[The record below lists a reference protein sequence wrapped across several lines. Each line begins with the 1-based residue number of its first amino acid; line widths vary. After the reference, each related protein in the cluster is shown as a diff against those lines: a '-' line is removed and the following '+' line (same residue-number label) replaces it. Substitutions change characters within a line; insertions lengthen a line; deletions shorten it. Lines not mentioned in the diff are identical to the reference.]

1 MAPQAVGI
9 AVATQ
14 CRRAYQARQLSTYSH
29 IGEPLPVLSRKDPQ
43 VYARRL
49 RAVLVRSLPLIEA
62 RGIGVVLL
70 AGIVGVVA
78 GILVTAMSQ
87 IVQDMHTRLFG
98 VQPGGRLSA
107 MFSLGH
113 PMQALMPAIGG
124 VLLGLTVIWL
134 RKRKFRTPVDPI
146 EANAL
151 YGGRMSLTDTFI
163 IAGQTMISS
172 GFGASVGLE
181 AGYTQVGSGLASRL
195 ARLFKLRRNDVRI
208 LVGCGAAGAIAAA
221 FDAPLTGAFYG
232 FELVIGIYSVANVAP
247 VMTAAICASLTAEV
261 FGGVPFPL
269 ELTGLPPLTASQYLP
284 FLLLGLLG
292 GGASIAIMHLVTL
305 IERGFARLAVDASL
319 RPAIGGVFVGLL
331 GLITP
336 QVLSSGHGA
345 LHREFAMNYGLA
357 VVASVFV
364 LKLAASAISLGSGF
378 RGGLFFASLFLGALL
393 GKTFAGVMAIT
404 SPATGIDPSVAAVVG
419 MTSLAVGVVGG
430 PLTMTFLALESTR
443 DLTLTGVVLAA
454 SIMAAILVR
463 ETFGYSFSTWRFHL
477 RGETI
482 RSAHD
487 VGWMRSLT
495 VGSMMREDIKT
506 IDASTTLAA
515 FRKEFPLG
523 SAQRVI
529 AVDPGDQYV
538 GVLIVAE
545 LHSDPSNGE
554 VPVRDVAQ
562 YKDAVLVPSMNVQ
575 AAAETFQRAGA
586 EELAVVEDFA
596 DHIVL
601 GLLTEGHLMRRY
613 AEELEKARRDLS
625 GEG

>member
-1 MAPQAVGI
+1 MPPGVTGTAAFHPSHPRAV
-9 AVATQ
+9 
-14 CRRAYQARQLSTYSH
+14 
-29 IGEPLPVLSRKDPQ
+29 PLPNEPQ

-49 RAVLVRSLPLIEA
+49 RAVLIRSIPLLEA
-62 RGIGVVLL
+62 RGIVIVALAGVV
-70 AGIVGVVA
+70 GVISAV
-78 GILVTAMSQ
+78 LVTGMSEA
-87 IVQDMHTRLFG
+87 VQGLHFLLFG
-98 VQPGGRLSA
+98 VQPGGRLSG
-107 MFSLGH
+107 MFSLQS
-113 PMQALMPAIGG
+113 PFQALMPAIGG
-124 VLLGLTVIWL
+124 ILLGLTVIWL

-163 IAGQTMISS
+163 IVGQTMISS

-195 ARLFKLRRNDVRI
+195 ARALRLRRNDVRI

-232 FELVIGIYSVANVAP
+232 FELIIGIYSVANVAP
-247 VMTAAICASLTAEV
+247 VMTAAICASLTAEM
-261 FGGVPFPL
+261 FGVVPFPM
-269 ELTGLPPLTASQYLP
+269 ELSGLPELTASQYLP

-292 GGASIAIMHLVTL
+292 GAASIAIMHLVSL
-305 IERGFARLAVDASL
+305 VERGFARLAIDGSL
-319 RPAIGGVFVGLL
+319 RPMIGGLAVGML

-393 GKTFAGVMAIT
+393 GKAFAAVMAII

-454 SIMAAILVR
+454 SLMAAILVR

-487 VGWMRSLT
+487 VGWMRNLT
-495 VGSMMREDIKT
+495 VGKMMRQDVRT
-506 IDASTTLAA
+506 VDAAKTLAA
-515 FRKEFPLG
+515 FRKDVPLG

-529 AVDPGDQYV
+529 AVDEDQHYV

-545 LHSDPSNGE
+545 LHSDPSDDE
-554 VPVRDVAQ
+554 TPVLALAKFR
-562 YKDAVLVPSMNVQ
+562 DAVLVPTMNVQ
-575 AAAETFQRAGA
+575 SAAETFQRAGA
-586 EELAVVEDFA
+586 EELAVVEDFDNRA
-596 DHIVL
+596 VV

-613 AEELEKARRDLS
+613 AEELDKARRDLS
-625 GEG
+625 GEE

>member
-1 MAPQAVGI
+1 M
-9 AVATQ
+9 
-14 CRRAYQARQLSTYSH
+14 
-29 IGEPLPVLSRKDPQ
+29 LSRNQPQ

-49 RAVLVRSLPLIEA
+49 RAVLLRSVPLLEA
-62 RGIGVVLL
+62 RGIAVVMLAGVV
-70 AGIVGVVA
+70 GVIA

-87 IVQDMHTRLFG
+87 IVQDLHGLLFG
-98 VQPGGRLSA
+98 VQPGGRLSG
-107 MFSLGH
+107 MFSLAS
-113 PMQALMPAIGG
+113 PIQALIPAIGG
-124 VLLGLTVIWL
+124 ILLGISVVWL
-134 RKRKFRTPVDPI
+134 RLRKFRTPVDPI

-163 IAGQTMISS
+163 IVVQTMISS

-181 AGYTQVGSGLASRL
+181 AGYTQVGSGVASRL
-195 ARLFKLRRNDVRI
+195 ARAFRLRRNDVRI
-208 LVGCGAAGAIAAA
+208 LVGCGAAGAISAA

-247 VMTAAICASLTAEV
+247 VMTAAISASLTAEL

-269 ELTGLPPLTASQYLP
+269 ELSGLPQLTASQYVP

-292 GGASIAIMHLVTL
+292 GAASIAIMQLVTL
-305 IERGFARLAVDASL
+305 IERGFNRLSVDASL
-319 RPAIGGVFVGLL
+319 RPVIGGVLVGLL

-393 GKTFAGVMAIT
+393 GKSFAGVMALV

-506 IDASTTLAA
+506 VDASTTLAA

-529 AVDPGDQYV
+529 AVDPGDEYV

-545 LHSDPSNGE
+545 LHSDPSGGE
-554 VPVRDVAQ
+554 VPVRDLAQ

>member
-1 MAPQAVGI
+1 MP
-9 AVATQ
+9 
-14 CRRAYQARQLSTYSH
+14 ARN
-29 IGEPLPVLSRKDPQ
+29 DPQ

-49 RAVLVRSLPLIEA
+49 RAVLISSIPVLEA
-62 RGIGVVLL
+62 RGIAIVLM
-70 AGIVGVVA
+70 AGMVGVIA
-78 GILVTAMSQ
+78 GALVTGMSAL
-87 IVQDMHTRLFG
+87 VQGMHWLLFD

-107 MFSLGH
+107 MFSLAD
-113 PMQALMPAIGG
+113 PVQAMFPAIGG
-124 VLLGLTVIWL
+124 LLLGLSVIWL

-163 IAGQTMISS
+163 IVAQTMISS

-181 AGYTQVGSGLASRL
+181 AGYTQIGSGVASRL
-195 ARLFKLRRNDVRI
+195 ARVFRLRRNDVRM

-232 FELVIGIYSVANVAP
+232 FELVIGIYSVGNVAP
-247 VMTAAICASLTAEV
+247 VMTAAIAASLTAEM

-269 ELTGLPPLTASQYLP
+269 ELSGLPNLTAGEYVP

-292 GGASIAIMHLVTL
+292 GAASIAIMQLVS
-305 IERGFARLAVDASL
+305 IVERVFVRLSIDASV
-319 RPAIGGVFVGLL
+319 RPFIGGIFVGLL
-331 GLITP
+331 GLVTP

-345 LHREFAMNYGLA
+345 LHREFAMNYALP

-364 LKLAASAISLGSGF
+364 MKLAASAISLGSGF

-393 GKTFAGVMAIT
+393 GKVFAGVMALT
-404 SPATGIDPSVAAVVG
+404 APAAGIDPAVAAVVG

-454 SIMAAILVR
+454 SIMSAILVR

-495 VGSMMREDIKT
+495 VGSMMRKDVRT
-506 IDASTTLAA
+506 IPASTTLSE
-515 FRKEFPLG
+515 FRKEIPLG
-523 SAQRVI
+523 SGQRVI
-529 AVDPGDQYV
+529 AVEQADQYV
-538 GVLIVAE
+538 GMLLVPE
-545 LHSDPSNGE
+545 LHSDPSDGDT
-554 VPVRDVAQ
+554 PVSALAQ
-562 YKDAVLVPSMNVQ
+562 FKDAVLVPSMNVQ
-575 AAAETFQRAGA
+575 TAAETFQRTGA
-586 EELAVVEDFA
+586 EELAVVEDF
-596 DHIVL
+596 DERIVL
-601 GLLTEGHLMRRY
+601 GLLTESHLMRRY
-613 AEELEKARRDLS
+613 AEELDKARRDLS

>member
-1 MAPQAVGI
+1 M
-9 AVATQ
+9 
-14 CRRAYQARQLSTYSH
+14 
-29 IGEPLPVLSRKDPQ
+29 LSRNQPQ

-49 RAVLVRSLPLIEA
+49 RAVLLRSVPLLEA
-62 RGIGVVLL
+62 RGIAVVIMAGVV
-70 AGIVGVVA
+70 GVMA
-78 GILVTAMSQ
+78 GILVTSMSQ
-87 IVQDMHTRLFG
+87 IVQDLHGLLFG
-98 VQPGGRLSA
+98 VQPGGRLSG
-107 MFSLGH
+107 MFSLGN
-113 PMQALMPAIGG
+113 PVQALIPAIGG
-124 VLLGLTVIWL
+124 ILLGISVVWL
-134 RKRKFRTPVDPI
+134 RLRKFRTPVDPI

-163 IAGQTMISS
+163 IVVQTMISS

-181 AGYTQVGSGLASRL
+181 AGYTQVGSGVASRL
-195 ARLFKLRRNDVRI
+195 ARAFRLRRNDVRI
-208 LVGCGAAGAIAAA
+208 LVGCGAAGAISAA

-247 VMTAAICASLTAEV
+247 VMTAAVSASLTAEV

-269 ELTGLPPLTASQYLP
+269 ELSGLPQLTASQYVP

-292 GGASIAIMHLVTL
+292 GAASIAIMQLVTL
-305 IERGFARLAVDASL
+305 IERGFNRLSIDASL
-319 RPAIGGVFVGLL
+319 RPVIGGVLVGLL

-393 GKTFAGVMAIT
+393 GKAFAGVMALV

-529 AVDPGDQYV
+529 AVDPGDEYV
-538 GVLIVAE
+538 GMLIVAE
-545 LHSDPSNGE
+545 LHSDPSGGE
-554 VPVRDVAQ
+554 VPVRDLAQ

-575 AAAETFQRAGA
+575 TAAETFQRAGA

>member
-1 MAPQAVGI
+1 
-9 AVATQ
+9 
-14 CRRAYQARQLSTYSH
+14 
-29 IGEPLPVLSRKDPQ
+29 
-43 VYARRL
+43 
-49 RAVLVRSLPLIEA
+49 
-62 RGIGVVLL
+62 
-70 AGIVGVVA
+70 
-78 GILVTAMSQ
+78 
-87 IVQDMHTRLFG
+87 
-98 VQPGGRLSA
+98 
-107 MFSLGH
+107 
-113 PMQALMPAIGG
+113 
-124 VLLGLTVIWL
+124 
-134 RKRKFRTPVDPI
+134 
-146 EANAL
+146 
-151 YGGRMSLTDTFI
+151 TFI

-195 ARLFKLRRNDVRI
+195 AGIFRLRRNDVRI

-247 VMTAAICASLTAEV
+247 VLTAAICASLTAEM

-269 ELTGLPPLTASQYLP
+269 ELSGLPALTASQYVP

-292 GGASIAIMHLVTL
+292 GAASIAIMHLVTL
-305 IERGFARLAVDASL
+305 IERGFARLSIDAAL
-319 RPAIGGVFVGLL
+319 RPVIGGVIVGLL

-345 LHREFAMNYGLA
+345 LHREFSMNYGLA

-364 LKLAASAISLGSGF
+364 LKLAASAVSLGSGF

-393 GKTFAGVMAIT
+393 GKAFADVMLVI
-404 SPATGIDPSVAAVVG
+404 SPATGIDPAVAAVVG

-454 SIMAAILVR
+454 SIMSAILVR

-495 VGSMMREDIKT
+495 VGSMMRKDIKT
-506 IDASTTLAA
+506 IYASTTLAA
-515 FRKEFPLG
+515 FRKQVPLG

-529 AVDPGDQYV
+529 AVDAGDHYV

-545 LHSDPSNGE
+545 LHSDPSDGE
-554 VPVRDVAQ
+554 VPVRDLAK

-586 EELAVVEDFA
+586 EELAVVEDFT
-596 DHIVL
+596 D
-601 GLLTEGHLMRRY
+601 
-613 AEELEKARRDLS
+613 
-625 GEG
+625 

>member
-1 MAPQAVGI
+1 M
-9 AVATQ
+9 
-14 CRRAYQARQLSTYSH
+14 
-29 IGEPLPVLSRKDPQ
+29 LSRNQPQ

-49 RAVLVRSLPLIEA
+49 RAVLLRSVPLLEA
-62 RGIGVVLL
+62 RGIAVVILAGVV
-70 AGIVGVVA
+70 GVMA

-87 IVQDMHTRLFG
+87 IVQDLHGLLFG
-98 VQPGGRLSA
+98 VQPGGRLSG
-107 MFSLGH
+107 MFSLAN
-113 PMQALMPAIGG
+113 PMQALIPAIGG
-124 VLLGLTVIWL
+124 ILLGISVVWL
-134 RKRKFRTPVDPI
+134 RLRKFRTPVDPI

-163 IAGQTMISS
+163 IVVQTMISS

-181 AGYTQVGSGLASRL
+181 AGYTQIGSGVASRL
-195 ARLFKLRRNDVRI
+195 ARAFRLRRNDVRI
-208 LVGCGAAGAIAAA
+208 LVGCGAAGAISAA

-232 FELVIGIYSVANVAP
+232 FELIIGIYSVANVAP
-247 VMTAAICASLTAEV
+247 VLTAAISASLTAEV

-269 ELTGLPPLTASQYLP
+269 ELSGLPQLTASQYVP

-292 GGASIAIMHLVTL
+292 GAASIAIMHLVTL
-305 IERGFARLAVDASL
+305 IERGFNRLSVDASL
-319 RPAIGGVFVGLL
+319 RPVIGGVLVGLL

-393 GKTFAGVMAIT
+393 GKSFAGVMALV
-404 SPATGIDPSVAAVVG
+404 SPATGIDPSLAAVVG

-495 VGSMMREDIKT
+495 VGSMMRKDIKT

-529 AVDPGDQYV
+529 AVDPGDEYV

-545 LHSDPSNGE
+545 LHSDSSGGE
-554 VPVRDVAQ
+554 VPVRDLAQ

>member
-1 MAPQAVGI
+1 M
-9 AVATQ
+9 
-14 CRRAYQARQLSTYSH
+14 
-29 IGEPLPVLSRKDPQ
+29 LSRNQPQ

-49 RAVLVRSLPLIEA
+49 RAVLLRSVPLLEA
-62 RGIGVVLL
+62 RGIAVVIL
-70 AGIVGVVA
+70 AGIVGVMA

-87 IVQDMHTRLFG
+87 IVQDLHGLLFG
-98 VQPGGRLSA
+98 VQPGGRLSG
-107 MFSLGH
+107 MFSLAN
-113 PMQALMPAIGG
+113 PMQALIPAIGG
-124 VLLGLTVIWL
+124 ILLGISVVWL
-134 RKRKFRTPVDPI
+134 RLRKFRTPVDPI

-163 IAGQTMISS
+163 IVVQTMISS

-181 AGYTQVGSGLASRL
+181 AGYTQIGSGVASRL
-195 ARLFKLRRNDVRI
+195 ARAFRLRRNDVRI
-208 LVGCGAAGAIAAA
+208 LVGCGAAGAISAA

-247 VMTAAICASLTAEV
+247 VLTAAISASLTAEV

-269 ELTGLPPLTASQYLP
+269 ELSGLPQLTASQYVP

-292 GGASIAIMHLVTL
+292 GAASIAIMHLVTL
-305 IERGFARLAVDASL
+305 IERGFNRLSVDASL
-319 RPAIGGVFVGLL
+319 RPVIGGVLVGLL

-393 GKTFAGVMAIT
+393 GKSFAGVMALV

-495 VGSMMREDIKT
+495 VGSMMRKDIKT

-515 FRKEFPLG
+515 FRNEFPLG

-529 AVDPGDQYV
+529 AVDPGDEYV

-545 LHSDPSNGE
+545 LHSDPSGGE
-554 VPVRDVAQ
+554 VPVRDLAQ

>member
-1 MAPQAVGI
+1 MPPGVTGTAAFIPR
-9 AVATQ
+9 T
-14 CRRAYQARQLSTYSH
+14 RRAV
-29 IGEPLPVLSRKDPQ
+29 PLPNEPQ

-49 RAVLVRSLPLIEA
+49 RAVLIRSVPLLEA
-62 RGIGVVLL
+62 RGIVIVAL
-70 AGIVGVVA
+70 AGAVGVISAV
-78 GILVTAMSQ
+78 LVTGMSEV
-87 IVQDMHTRLFG
+87 VQGLHFLLFG
-98 VQPGGRLSA
+98 VQPGGRLSG
-107 MFSLGH
+107 MFSLQS
-113 PMQALMPAIGG
+113 PFQALIPAIGG
-124 VLLGLTVIWL
+124 ILLGLTVIWL

-195 ARLFKLRRNDVRI
+195 ARALRLRRNDVRI

-232 FELVIGIYSVANVAP
+232 FELIIGIYSVANVAP
-247 VMTAAICASLTAEV
+247 VMTAAICASLTAEM
-261 FGGVPFPL
+261 FGVVPFPM
-269 ELTGLPPLTASQYLP
+269 ELSGLPELTASQYLP

-292 GGASIAIMHLVTL
+292 GAASIAIMHLVSL
-305 IERGFARLAVDASL
+305 VERGFARLAIDGSL
-319 RPAIGGVFVGLL
+319 RPVIGGVAVGLL

-393 GKTFAGVMAIT
+393 GKAFAGVMAII

-454 SIMAAILVR
+454 SLMAAILVR

-487 VGWMRSLT
+487 VGWMRNLT
-495 VGSMMREDIKT
+495 VGKMMRQDVRT
-506 IDASTTLAA
+506 VDAAKTLAA
-515 FRKEFPLG
+515 FRKDVPLG

-529 AVDPGDQYV
+529 AVDEDQHYV

-545 LHSDPSNGE
+545 LHSDPSDGE
-554 VPVRDVAQ
+554 TPVLALA
-562 YKDAVLVPSMNVQ
+562 KFTDAVLVPTMNVQ
-575 AAAETFQRAGA
+575 SAAETFQRAGA
-586 EELAVVEDFA
+586 EELAVVEDFDNRA
-596 DHIVL
+596 VV

-613 AEELEKARRDLS
+613 AEELDKARRDLS

>member
-1 MAPQAVGI
+1 M
-9 AVATQ
+9 
-14 CRRAYQARQLSTYSH
+14 
-29 IGEPLPVLSRKDPQ
+29 LSRNQPQ

-49 RAVLVRSLPLIEA
+49 RAVLLRSVPLLEA
-62 RGIGVVLL
+62 RGIAVVML
-70 AGIVGVVA
+70 AGVIGVMA

-87 IVQDMHTRLFG
+87 IVQDLHGLLFG
-98 VQPGGRLSA
+98 VQPGGRLSG
-107 MFSLGH
+107 MFSLAN
-113 PMQALMPAIGG
+113 PIQALIPAIGG
-124 VLLGLTVIWL
+124 ILLGISVVWL
-134 RKRKFRTPVDPI
+134 RLRKFRTPVDPI

-163 IAGQTMISS
+163 IVVQTMISS

-181 AGYTQVGSGLASRL
+181 AGYTQVGSGVASRL
-195 ARLFKLRRNDVRI
+195 ARAFRLRRNDVRI
-208 LVGCGAAGAIAAA
+208 LVGCGAAGAISAA

-247 VMTAAICASLTAEV
+247 VMTAAISASLTAEV

-269 ELTGLPPLTASQYLP
+269 ELSGLPQLTASQYVP

-292 GGASIAIMHLVTL
+292 GAASIAIMQLVTL
-305 IERGFARLAVDASL
+305 IERGFNRLSVDASL
-319 RPAIGGVFVGLL
+319 RPVIGGVLVGLL

-393 GKTFAGVMAIT
+393 GKSFAGVMALV
-404 SPATGIDPSVAAVVG
+404 SPATGIDPAVAAVVG

-506 IDASTTLAA
+506 VDASTTLAA

-529 AVDPGDQYV
+529 AVDPGDEYV

-545 LHSDPSNGE
+545 LHSDPSGGE
-554 VPVRDVAQ
+554 VPVRDLAQ

>member
-1 MAPQAVGI
+1 M
-9 AVATQ
+9 
-14 CRRAYQARQLSTYSH
+14 
-29 IGEPLPVLSRKDPQ
+29 LSRNQPQ

-49 RAVLVRSLPLIEA
+49 RAVLLRSVPLLEA
-62 RGIGVVLL
+62 RGIAVVMLAGVV
-70 AGIVGVVA
+70 GVIA

-87 IVQDMHTRLFG
+87 IVQDLHGLLFG
-98 VQPGGRLSA
+98 VQPGGRLSG
-107 MFSLGH
+107 MFSLAN
-113 PMQALMPAIGG
+113 PIQALIPAIGG
-124 VLLGLTVIWL
+124 ILLGISVVWL
-134 RKRKFRTPVDPI
+134 RLRKFRTPVDPI

-163 IAGQTMISS
+163 IVVQTMISS

-181 AGYTQVGSGLASRL
+181 AGYTQVGSGVASRL
-195 ARLFKLRRNDVRI
+195 ARAFRLRRNDVRI
-208 LVGCGAAGAIAAA
+208 LVGCGAAGAISAA

-247 VMTAAICASLTAEV
+247 VMTAAISASLTAEV

-269 ELTGLPPLTASQYLP
+269 ELSGLPQLTASQYVP

-292 GGASIAIMHLVTL
+292 GAASIAIMQLVTL
-305 IERGFARLAVDASL
+305 IERGFNRLSVDASL
-319 RPAIGGVFVGLL
+319 RPVIGGVLVGLL

-393 GKTFAGVMAIT
+393 GKSFAGVMALV

-506 IDASTTLAA
+506 VDASTTLAA

-529 AVDPGDQYV
+529 AVDPGDEYV

-545 LHSDPSNGE
+545 LHSDPSGGE
-554 VPVRDVAQ
+554 VPVRDLAQ

>member
-1 MAPQAVGI
+1 M
-9 AVATQ
+9 
-14 CRRAYQARQLSTYSH
+14 
-29 IGEPLPVLSRKDPQ
+29 LSRNQPQ

-49 RAVLVRSLPLIEA
+49 RAVLLRSIPLLEA
-62 RGIGVVLL
+62 RGIAVVML
-70 AGIVGVVA
+70 AGAVGVMA

-87 IVQDMHTRLFG
+87 IVQDLHGLLFG
-98 VQPGGRLSA
+98 VQPGGRLSG
-107 MFSLGH
+107 MFSLAN
-113 PMQALMPAIGG
+113 PMQALIPPVGG
-124 VLLGLTVIWL
+124 ALLGLTVIWL
-134 RKRKFRTPVDPI
+134 RLRKFRTPVDPI

-195 ARLFKLRRNDVRI
+195 ARIFRLRRNDVRI

-247 VMTAAICASLTAEV
+247 VMTAAISASLTAEM

-269 ELTGLPPLTASQYLP
+269 ELSGLPQLTPSQYVP

-292 GGASIAIMHLVTL
+292 GAASIAIMQLVTL
-305 IERGFARLAVDASL
+305 IERGFNRLSVDASL
-319 RPAIGGVFVGLL
+319 RPVGGVIVGLL

-345 LHREFAMNYGLA
+345 LHREFAMNYGLT

-393 GKTFAGVMAIT
+393 GKAFAGVMALV

-495 VGSMMREDIKT
+495 VGSMMRKDIKT
-506 IDASTTLAA
+506 IDAATTLAD
-515 FRKEFPLG
+515 FRKQIPLG

-545 LHSDPSNGE
+545 LHSDPAGGE
-554 VPVRDVAQ
+554 VPVRDLAQ

-586 EELAVVEDFA
+586 EELAVVEDFT